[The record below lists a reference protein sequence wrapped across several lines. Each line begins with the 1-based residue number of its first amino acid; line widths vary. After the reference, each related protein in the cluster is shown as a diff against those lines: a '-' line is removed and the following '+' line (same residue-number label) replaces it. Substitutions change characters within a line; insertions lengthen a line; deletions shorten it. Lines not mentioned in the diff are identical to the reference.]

1 MVRALNKNK
10 SKLWNPKNLGRW
22 LKLFKNCFLGRTCQ
36 ILQIYFSFFP
46 FHQNYLTSQLIGFM
60 MEFHRQVNKE
70 KNIYEF
76 LQESFVEF
84 EPKKVI
90 YSYLFKF
97 PRSEQAEIQLN
108 SLFYWIILKSEFRNK
123 LTFFGPLLNKMFLPG
138 YFQKCQKVFSDFS
151 LF

>member
-1 MVRALNKNK
+1 MK
-10 SKLWNPKNLGRW
+10 SQKFGQMAQTFQKL
-22 LKLFKNCFLGRTCQ
+22 FLGRTCQ

-123 LTFFGPLLNKMFLPG
+123 ITFFVPLKCSFLA
-138 YFQKCQKVFSDFS
+138 YFKSVKKFFQTFIFFNVFFIKCAR
-151 LF
+151 

>member
-1 MVRALNKNK
+1 MIVIWGPATKNSSLFDCLSYSKLFLFILLNGMVRALNGNK
-10 SKLWNPKNLGRW
+10 SKILVWNCNVV
-22 LKLFKNCFLGRTCQ
+22 FF
-36 ILQIYFSFFP
+36 LQIYFSFFP
-46 FHQNYLTSQLIGFM
+46 FHQNYLTAQLIGFM

-84 EPKKVI
+84 EPRKAI

-108 SLFYWIILKSEFRNK
+108 SCFYWIIFKIRF
-123 LTFFGPLLNKMFLPG
+123 
-138 YFQKCQKVFSDFS
+138 
-151 LF
+151 

>member
-1 MVRALNKNK
+1 MWADHSKFSKTAFGLAHGK
-10 SKLWNPKNLGRW
+10 SSKPTFLS
-22 LKLFKNCFLGRTCQ
+22 LFPST
-36 ILQIYFSFFP
+36 
-46 FHQNYLTSQLIGFM
+46 FHRNYLTSQLIGFM

-84 EPKKVI
+84 EPRKAI

-108 SLFYWIILKSEFRNK
+108 SCFYWIFLKSEFTNK
-123 LTFFGPLLNKMFLPG
+123 PTIFFAPLLNKIFLPG
-138 YFQKCQKVFSDFS
+138 SFQKCQKVF
-151 LF
+151 

>member
-1 MVRALNKNK
+1 
-10 SKLWNPKNLGRW
+10 
-22 LKLFKNCFLGRTCQ
+22 
-36 ILQIYFSFFP
+36 
-46 FHQNYLTSQLIGFM
+46 M

-123 LTFFGPLLNKMFLPG
+123 LIFFVPHLNKLFLPASFK
-138 YFQKCQKVFSDFS
+138 FQKKIGEFSVLIF
-151 LF
+151 FIKCVR

>member
-1 MVRALNKNK
+1 MK
-10 SKLWNPKNLGRW
+10 SQKFGEMAQTFQKL
-22 LKLFKNCFLGRTCQ
+22 FLGRTCQ

-108 SLFYWIILKSEFRNK
+108 SLFY
-123 LTFFGPLLNKMFLPG
+123 
-138 YFQKCQKVFSDFS
+138 
-151 LF
+151 

>member
-1 MVRALNKNK
+1 MVRAIWIKINQNLLFEIPKIWADSSNFSKTVFGLAHAK
-10 SKLWNPKNLGRW
+10 S
-22 LKLFKNCFLGRTCQ
+22 FKST
-36 ILQIYFSFFP
+36 

-84 EPKKVI
+84 EPKKAI
-90 YSYLFKF
+90 FSYMFKF

-108 SLFYWIILKSEFRNK
+108 SLFYWIILKSDSRNK
-123 LTFFGPLLNKMFLPG
+123 PIFFEPLPG
-138 YFQKCQKVFSDFS
+138 SFQKCQKVF
-151 LF
+151 